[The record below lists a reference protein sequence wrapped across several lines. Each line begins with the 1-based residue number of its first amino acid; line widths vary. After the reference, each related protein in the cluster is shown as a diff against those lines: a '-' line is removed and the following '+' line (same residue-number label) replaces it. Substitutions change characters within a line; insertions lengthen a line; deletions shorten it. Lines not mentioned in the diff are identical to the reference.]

1 MRSGTVSRPL
11 RLAIAGLLLATVASC
26 GSSSDS
32 NRNRNSALEC
42 DQIVD
47 GTLPPGC
54 DPSSNGEGQK
64 IECEAQW
71 DPTTKVI
78 TFCDSFAKVV
88 VQQKDKKGKSLNEG
102 DVAEVEGGT
111 NAVQVTLLAGA
122 TKLEVDVW
130 TLNPAGEARKAG
142 DVEFEA
148 DKTATKKFMYM
159 PDADQASATTTTP
172 EVDRELV
179 FGYEQHDVTQSVD
192 TTEAGVGPFTKRT
205 KAELKLEYRL
215 NGAAPESNILSVT
228 LKAYDAAGAVLSSST
243 KSVDATKG
251 GSDEGDEW
259 SELEASLRGD
269 FMAST
274 ARIGIVISGRDG
286 AANSGGQTGPRVTS
300 VELRA
305 GDRTINRN
313 TSFDD
318 GETDWS
324 VVGNSFS
331 RCSLTN
337 GALPCITDAPFESA
351 FTAETPGE
359 ETTTTVEETTTTVE
373 ETTTTVEE
381 TTTMVEET
389 TTTVEETTTT
399 VANDEVTVQ
408 TIAPPLLV
416 PREQCSFTWTA
427 QDRKFT
433 ACDTFPAMKVAVY
446 GADGRYVGS
455 ASSVD
460 SSSVEVPEAMAGAM
474 RYAYYAIGRELQTEQ
489 GTLVVAHAREWL
501 TIPDPTKD
509 VSDQILMD
517 SAQNPTLREEGDP
530 TTLEVIPQLD
540 AKTSTVRWTVGS
552 PDVQVQQIVVEVN
565 GSRNVNQVTVPTAD
579 SYAIRVYASNEFG
592 FLDYVA
598 GGTTSRAD
606 STVNMQAQV
615 TFPIGLGL
623 LKVNSDTESV
633 ALVEPDQFVEGD
645 IEECAGAQPILY
657 TTPNSPSRSN
667 RVTISLDADC
677 SSVNGVL
684 AVAVVRYDLF
694 DEDSDFESSVAWWN
708 VSSTRY
714 SSRMTETIYLPDGKY
729 SIFFFNPD
737 TYFIKGMEYQVDAGR
752 KNDACKEMSL
762 RMDLAKGLG
771 IIEGCDALAGVD
783 VAAAPMGA
791 GTYDSNDE
799 SEKIEP
805 DIETS
810 GAAIELDSVPD
821 GWWQLLV
828 IDRQQ
833 TVAGGLF
840 AVCVRQC
847 DIPDAPGMSVDSSAL
862 TASGTV
868 NVSDSACV
876 AVAGNADSLESPR
889 FSQSL
894 AAFAAPDDEH
904 ALRAVWIDPDI
915 LNEDEDLNG
924 NFTARFA
931 KPGARALLSTW
942 CGADGTAKNE
952 GDPVQFVSR
961 GLKSI
966 DITGAPTTVPANDR
980 IENAVD
986 ITGASEVTLQ
996 QFGATTEP
1004 DEPLAGLSAF
1014 VFDRSLITT
1023 TWLKFT
1029 APTTSRIRLSL
1040 PELDSPGFDPA
1051 ITGLTVYRKD
1061 GSGPMGFVTSNMTVA
1076 QAAWIAMTENYS
1088 DIEQS
1093 ISDLAAQEVN
1103 VKAGV
1108 TYYVQV
1114 VGLSMVQHPSTLLV
1128 SSVDAKEWSAAD
1140 IADILSSTTVTDG
1153 EPGVITGPEDST
1165 TTTDAPG
1172 GTDDSTTTTE
1182 EPQATTT
1189 VNAPTSTPE
1198 AETTTTLGS
1207 VATSQP
1213 SGQGSGSDTSVP
1225 QQATT
1230 TSVVPSV
1237 NQKVAEGML
1246 DLIENGSRNET
1257 LPVLAGNGVPTVEA
1271 REDAISVTI
1280 GMADI
1285 IASVSKSGAEVSP
1298 QSRIIITTERGRH
1311 IAVSQKLKS
1320 ITVPVAGV
1328 AATQDVKVTAY
1339 SADGKTLTSTIT
1351 VEKKLAPLVKVDV
1364 AGNSPTGRIIAVV
1377 LLLVLAL
1384 AIAIFARKARR
1395 SGAAA

>member
-26 GSSSDS
+26 GSSTDS

-192 TTEAGVGPFTKRT
+192 TTEAGAGPFTKKT
-205 KAELKLEYRL
+205 KAELKLKYRL

-251 GSDEGDEW
+251 GSDEGDDW

-305 GDRTINRN
+305 GDRAINRN

-351 FTAETPGE
+351 FTADTPGE

-381 TTTMVEET
+381 TTT
-389 TTTVEETTTT
+389 TVG
-399 VANDEVTVQ
+399 NDEVTVQ
-408 TIAPPLLV
+408 TIAPQLLIS
-416 PREQCSFTWTA
+416 RDECTFSWTA
-427 QDRKFT
+427 AERTFT
-433 ACDTFPAMKVAVY
+433 ACAKFKAIKVAVY
-446 GADGRYVGS
+446 GTDGRYVGS
-455 ASSVD
+455 ASSSD
-460 SSSVEVPEAMAGAM
+460 SDSVSLNEDLAGAM
-474 RYAYYAIGRELQTEQ
+474 RYAYYSLGRELTTDS
-489 GTLVVAHAREWL
+489 GSVVVSQAREWL
-501 TIPDPTKD
+501 SVTDPTKD
-509 VSDQILMD
+509 VTDRILLD
-517 SAQNPTLREEGDP
+517 SADNPSLRDEGMPATITLNPE
-530 TTLEVIPQLD
+530 QD
-540 AKTSTVRWTVGS
+540 APNSTVDWTLWSDDSDIEGLS
-552 PDVQVQQIVVEVN
+552 ISDRQFVVEVN
-565 GSRNVNQVTVPTAD
+565 GIRHVNGVRVPVAD
-579 SYAIRVYASNEFG
+579 SYAMRVYASNEFG

-598 GGTTSRAD
+598 GGTTNSS
-606 STVNMQAQV
+606 STWTNLDAQF
-615 TFPIGLGL
+615 TSSDALGL
-623 LKVNSDTESV
+623 LQVNADTESV
-633 ALVEPDQFVEGD
+633 GLVEPMNFVDGSP
-645 IEECAGAQPILY
+645 EECAGAQPILY
-657 TTPNSPSRSN
+657 TDPNSPSRSN
-667 RVTISLDADC
+667 RVTITLDSDC
-677 SSVNGVL
+677 TSVNGIL
-684 AVAVVRYDLF
+684 AVAIVRADVF
-694 DEDSDFESSVAWWN
+694 DEVSDFNMSLAWWN

-737 TYFIKGMEYQVDAGR
+737 TYFIKGIDYAVVGAGYEPCTSI
-752 KNDACKEMSL
+752 AL
-762 RMDLAKGLG
+762 RMNTEEGLG
-771 IIEGCDALAGVD
+771 IIEGCDALSAIDVLATPLAAGS
-783 VAAAPMGA
+783 G
-791 GTYDSNDE
+791 DSNDE
-799 SEKIEP
+799 SEIFET

-810 GAAIELDSVPD
+810 GAAIELASVPD

-828 IDRQQ
+828 VDRKQ
-833 TVAGGLF
+833 TVMGGLF
-840 AVCVRQC
+840 AVCVRSCEIATDSGITVDGSKLSTNGTAEVNDPTCSSVTQRAGLLE
-847 DIPDAPGMSVDSSAL
+847 DAQFAQEL
-862 TASGTV
+862 TVFVQDDTDHA
-868 NVSDSACV
+868 
-876 AVAGNADSLESPR
+876 PR
-889 FSQSL
+889 
-894 AAFAAPDDEH
+894 AA
-904 ALRAVWIDPDI
+904 WIDPDA
-915 LNEDEDLNG
+915 LNKEEQLTGD
-924 NFTARFA
+924 FTARFA
-931 KPGARALLSTW
+931 RPGMRAYLSTY
-942 CGADGTAKNE
+942 CYADGDGKLE
-952 GDPVQFVSR
+952 SDPFSYYSR
-961 GLKSI
+961 GLSYV
-966 DITGAPTTVPANDR
+966 DVSEVPTTVPANDR

-996 QFGATTEP
+996 QLGAGLEA
-1004 DEPLAGLSAF
+1004 DEPLAGLSG
-1014 VFDRSLITT
+1014 VLFDRSLITT

-1029 APTTSRIRLSL
+1029 APVSTRIRLTL
-1040 PELDSPGFDPA
+1040 PDLDRPGFEPVT
-1051 ITGLTVYRKD
+1051 TGITVYRKT
-1061 GSGPMGFVTSNMTVA
+1061 SKSQLGFVTTNMSLA
-1076 QAAWIAMTENYS
+1076 QLAWVEGINELS
-1088 DIEQS
+1088 EIEQS
-1093 ISDLAAQEVN
+1093 MVDLTAQEFSVQE
-1103 VKAGV
+1103 GG

-1114 VGLSMVQHPSTLLV
+1114 VGLSMLRHPDTLLV
-1128 SSVDAKEWSAAD
+1128 SSVDEEEWSLAD
-1140 IADILSSTTVTDG
+1140 LANMVSTTIEG
-1153 EPGVITGPEDST
+1153 EGDT
-1165 TTTDAPG
+1165 TTTIGDES
-1172 GTDDSTTTTE
+1172 STSIGS
-1182 EPQATTT
+1182 PATTASVAPAT
-1189 VNAPTSTPE
+1189 TAAPTSTDEPATTLAPTTTQRPTQTTVTTPPTQSTPSTDMTPTTDE
-1198 AETTTTLGS
+1198 QTSTTAGDGQTTTT
-1207 VATSQP
+1207 VVQ
-1213 SGQGSGSDTSVP
+1213 
-1225 QQATT
+1225 TT
-1230 TSVVPSV
+1230 T
-1237 NQKVAEGML
+1237 QKVAEGML

-1257 LPVLAGNGVPTVEA
+1257 LPVLAGSGVPTVEA

-1384 AIAIFARKARR
+1384 AVAIFARKARR